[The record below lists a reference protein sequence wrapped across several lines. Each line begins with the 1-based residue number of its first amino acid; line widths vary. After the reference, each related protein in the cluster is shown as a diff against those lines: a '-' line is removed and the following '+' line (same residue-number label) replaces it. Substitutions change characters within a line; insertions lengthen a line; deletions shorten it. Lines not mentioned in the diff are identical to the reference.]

1 MNGESPRYNV
11 YALIHKALRLAM
23 TETLP
28 VVGRIDASDAA
39 EVTDAIVRVRELLAF
54 CKHHLEVENA
64 MVHPFIEARAPGT
77 TAQIAVEHVHHE
89 ASLAALER
97 SLETLARA
105 PAATRATAAADL
117 YAKLA
122 NFVGEN
128 LVHMNEEETV
138 HNRALW
144 DTYTDEELA
153 ALESRIKSAQ
163 TPEQMKFALRWMLP
177 AMSPAERVRLLAAV
191 RDAAP
196 LPVYAGIVAL
206 ARTHVDAAGWR
217 KLETALAA

>member
-1 MNGESPRYNV
+1 MNRESPRYNV
-11 YALIHKALRLAM
+11 YGLIHKALRLAM

-28 VVGRIDASDAA
+28 VVGRLDASDAA

-64 MVHPFIEARAPGT
+64 MVHPFIESRAPGT
-77 TAQIAVEHVHHE
+77 TAGIAAEHEQHE
-89 ASLAALER
+89 ASLAELER
-97 SLETLARA
+97 SLDTLGRA
-105 PAATRATAAADL
+105 SAATRADAAAHL

-144 DTYTDEELA
+144 NAYTDEELA
-153 ALESRIKSAQ
+153 ALENRVKNAQ
-163 TPEQMKFALRWMLP
+163 TPEQMRSALRWMLP

-196 LPVYAGIVAL
+196 PPVYSGIVAL
-206 ARTHVDAAGWR
+206 ARAHVDAAGWR
-217 KLETALAA
+217 KLESALAA